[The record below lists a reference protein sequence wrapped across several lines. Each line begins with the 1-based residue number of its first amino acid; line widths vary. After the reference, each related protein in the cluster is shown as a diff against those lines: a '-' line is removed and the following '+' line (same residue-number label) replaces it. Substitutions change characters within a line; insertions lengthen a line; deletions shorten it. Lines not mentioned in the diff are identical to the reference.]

1 MITLGKWCGL
11 ELWLYGVHV
20 SNWGCSFCVGKGKV
34 EEGVWVLLGEIV
46 GAVWAGVRVLSNLA
60 RINLRRIR
68 IAGGY
73 IVKSGEIAFR
83 MGTGVESWL
92 EVVTCKVPKILGKS
106 TATRNSLIQ
115 CQVPGVHR
123 GLFGKPLLSHER
135 FGGFEY
141 IQRALRVSCVVVLM
155 GMCAM
160 ATAVATS
167 AGPLLVVSG
176 RHLGSK
182 IDRSVFGRK
191 FQPTSMLCCES
202 RTHKRHQRISSRHL
216 RTISALGNRS

>member
-1 MITLGKWCGL
+1 MITLGKWRGL
-11 ELWLYGVHV
+11 ELWLYGVHI
-20 SNWGCSFCVGKGKV
+20 SNWGCSVCVGKGKV

-68 IAGGY
+68 IAGAY
-73 IVKSGEIAFR
+73 IVKFGGIAFR
-83 MGTGVESWL
+83 IDTGVESWL

-106 TATRNSLIQ
+106 TATSNCLIQ
-115 CQVPGVHR
+115 CQVSGVHR

-135 FGGFEY
+135 FGGFEC
-141 IQRALRVSCVVVLM
+141 IQRALHVSCMVVLV

-160 ATAVATS
+160 ATAVVTS

-176 RHLGSK
+176 RHLGFK
-182 IDRSVFGRK
+182 IDRSVLGRK
-191 FQPTSMLCCES
+191 FQPTSVLCCES
-202 RTHKRHQRISSRHL
+202 RTHKRRQRISSRQLH
-216 RTISALGNRS
+216 TISALGNSS